1 MARRRKSSYNPNQ
14 YSLFDIMATHIEQI
28 KEENLE
34 DDLQTNGQQEHPQAT
49 RAVQESVIEPVA
61 EPEKFEPPIDIAAE
75 PNSSPEPE
83 MPAANQFMQCRM
95 AQGCTPEIL
104 LFFRP
109 LTGTKTHLKCYMFRT
124 GMSF

>member
-83 MPAANQFMQCRM
+83 REAAFLTMSHCRSQNSLPSLSVL
-95 AQGCTPEIL
+95 A
-104 LFFRP
+104 
-109 LTGTKTHLKCYMFRT
+109 
-124 GMSF
+124 